1 MRVLTVLAALGVTLG
16 GSSLLFSQKVDAAYN
31 DGGPVVLGNFSHEAY
46 SSSPNVYEPGPKQR
60 ETPNDEPRR
69 SLRTAALA
77 PNTYAPKAATTAPKI
92 VATLRKEEEKESP
105 KPAPPPRGLSDEQE
119 QALLIEKSLVAVAY
133 AKRQQEANP
142 LWTCLHESGK
152 QLLAH
157 IEAQFG
163 PVDIS
168 EGTCVKRTIA
178 GTGVLSQ
185 HAYGRAIDF
194 LPSKDHSKQEIVTW
208 LTAHRDEG
216 WVSGI
221 MTYASMNHIHVDT
234 GPYHFVALNA
244 H

>member
-1 MRVLTVLAALGVTLG
+1 MRVLTVFAALGLTLG
-16 GSSLLFSQKVDAAYN
+16 GLSLLFAHKAEAAYN

-46 SSSPNVYEPGPKQR
+46 GSSQGAYGSGLAQR
-60 ETPNDEPRR
+60 ETPYHEPRR

-77 PNTYAPKAATTAPKI
+77 PNTYAPKAATTAPNI
-92 VATLRKEEEKESP
+92 VAAPRKEEEERP
-105 KPAPPPRGLSDEQE
+105 LPAPPPRGLTDEQE

-133 AKRQQEANP
+133 AKRKQEANP

-157 IEAQFG
+157 IEAEFG

-168 EGTCVKRTIA
+168 EGTCVRRTIA

-194 LPSKDHSKQEIVTW
+194 LPSKGHSKQQIVAW

-221 MTYASMNHIHVDT
+221 MTYATMDHIHVDT

-244 H
+244 R